1 MNCKRIK
8 TGLFVMIL
16 CIMTVLMCPG
26 ASVFAKSKK
35 AGNIYRFDKE
45 KITLYTGW
53 DSYLCDVVGT
63 GEEYDISYYSD
74 DNEIA
79 VISPEG
85 EIFPVSEGSTT
96 VFADVT
102 EGDKTTTCSMKV
114 TVKAPYSKLADSTDV
129 MTLNDTFRFKLKRYG
144 HEEPV
149 TWTLQG
155 EGYAEIIAEGATDCI
170 IKTLKPGKVTLTASC
185 MGETFTT
192 DIKIYNGEGTL
203 FIINPDSE
211 PYNSNYV
218 KYGTYNSKTKGYY
231 LLRSYLERLNTLKGG
246 VLVLQKGTYT
256 VTNSLC
262 IPSNTT
268 IILEDGATIKKTDDT
283 GSKSLT
289 ATASLFQT
297 VSYTNASKEGVFKGY
312 NGEHD
317 IQILGEGRA
326 CIDLNNIMCQGIV
339 SAHCKNLTI
348 SGISFFNMNTYHFIE
363 LDASC
368 NVHITNNFFYGASE
382 SQTTRKEAINID
394 TPDKATG
401 GFHQLWTSY
410 DKTPNKDIYI
420 TDNIF
425 YEVECGIA
433 THKYSEGSA
442 HKNINILRNTF
453 FDIKTY
459 AIRCMNWDKPVIKEN
474 CFIYSEV
481 PELELVSII
490 VNGSVN
496 PMITENRFE
505 NTVRPVSFYHWRNTG
520 YGKEYSPIY
529 NKLDTAYADALKKNY
544 LKNSTNTYYE
554 YYNVLDD
561 FEEETLDIYFM
572 NGYPTEK

>member
-63 GEEYDISYYSD
+63 GEEYDIIYYSD

-155 EGYAEIIAEGATDCI
+155 EGYAEITAEGATDCI

-192 DIKIYNGEGTL
+192 DIKI
-203 FIINPDSE
+203 S
-211 PYNSNYV
+211 NSCPPR
-218 KYGTYNSKTKGYY
+218 
-231 LLRSYLERLNTLKGG
+231 LRSRCGPPCCK
-246 VLVLQKGTYT
+246 
-256 VTNSLC
+256 C
-262 IPSNTT
+262 I
-268 IILEDGATIKKTDDT
+268 LHA
-283 GSKSLT
+283 
-289 ATASLFQT
+289 AS
-297 VSYTNASKEGVFKGY
+297 
-312 NGEHD
+312 
-317 IQILGEGRA
+317 
-326 CIDLNNIMCQGIV
+326 
-339 SAHCKNLTI
+339 
-348 SGISFFNMNTYHFIE
+348 
-363 LDASC
+363 ASC
-368 NVHITNNFFYGASE
+368 
-382 SQTTRKEAINID
+382 
-394 TPDKATG
+394 PG
-401 GFHQLWTSY
+401 G
-410 DKTPNKDIYI
+410 
-420 TDNIF
+420 
-425 YEVECGIA
+425 
-433 THKYSEGSA
+433 
-442 HKNINILRNTF
+442 
-453 FDIKTY
+453 
-459 AIRCMNWDKPVIKEN
+459 
-474 CFIYSEV
+474 
-481 PELELVSII
+481 
-490 VNGSVN
+490 
-496 PMITENRFE
+496 
-505 NTVRPVSFYHWRNTG
+505 
-520 YGKEYSPIY
+520 
-529 NKLDTAYADALKKNY
+529 
-544 LKNSTNTYYE
+544 
-554 YYNVLDD
+554 
-561 FEEETLDIYFM
+561 
-572 NGYPTEK
+572 